1 MEELKSDLKI
11 APEISQ
17 AKQMGLPI
25 VALES
30 TVITHG
36 LPWPE
41 NYQLALEMEQVICKE
56 GAIPATIALLQGQVH
71 IGLNREQLEHLAQ
84 NETARKISL
93 RDFGIAL
100 AGKLDG
106 GTTVAATMFAAEKAG
121 IKIFATGGIGGVHR
135 QSIFDIS
142 ADLPQLSRC
151 PVVVVCAGAKS
162 ILNLEATL
170 EFLETWGVPVIGYQT
185 DSFPAFFASNS
196 GLPVDIRA
204 ESAEE
209 VAEIARAHWG
219 VGLKSGLLVANP
231 APAESALDYDNIEV
245 SIQKALDEAQ
255 SEGVRGNKITPYLLS
270 KISQLSDGD
279 SMKANLALLL
289 NNAKLAANIA
299 QHLVDKPE
307 NVFSL

>member
-1 MEELKSDLKI
+1 MEELKSYLNI
-11 APEISQ
+11 APEIMH
-17 AKQMGLPI
+17 AKKMGLPI

-41 NYQLALEMEQVICKE
+41 NFQLALEMEEVIRRE
-56 GAIPATIALLQGQVH
+56 DTVPATIALMQGKIHV
-71 IGLNREQLEHLAQ
+71 GLDKEQLGQLAQ
-84 NETARKISL
+84 NKSARKISL

-121 IKIFATGGIGGVHR
+121 IKVFATGGIGGVHR
-135 QSIFDIS
+135 QSTFDIS

-204 ESAEE
+204 ETAEE
-209 VAEIARAHWG
+209 VARIARAHWG

-231 APAESALDYDNIEV
+231 APAESALNYDDIEET
-245 SIQKALDEAQ
+245 IQKALQEAS
-255 SEGVRGNKITPYLLS
+255 SEGIKGNKITPYLLS

>member
-1 MEELKSDLKI
+1 MEELKSYLNI
-11 APEISQ
+11 APEIMH

-41 NYQLALEMEQVICKE
+41 NYQLALEMEEVIRQE
-56 GAIPATIALLQGQVH
+56 GAVPATIALMQGKIHV
-71 IGLNREQLEHLAQ
+71 GLDKEQLEYLAQ
-84 NETARKISL
+84 NKSARKISL

-100 AGKLDG
+100 AGNLDG

-121 IKIFATGGIGGVHR
+121 IKVFATGGIGGVHR
-135 QSIFDIS
+135 QSTFDIS

-162 ILNLEATL
+162 ILDLEATL

-185 DSFPAFFASNS
+185 DSFPAFFATNS
-196 GLPVDIRA
+196 GLAVDTRA

-219 VGLKSGLLVANP
+219 VGLKSGLIVANP
-231 APAESALDYDNIEV
+231 APAESALDYDDIEET
-245 SIQKALDEAQ
+245 IQKALQEAS
-255 SEGVRGNKITPYLLS
+255 SEGIKGNKITPYLLS
-270 KISQLSDGD
+270 KISLLSDGD